1 MSLLQLAYESAYEVI
16 DLIWVDLATLMA
28 CFVFYLLGVVCFQKK
43 KASSKLAADGPLDR
57 LRNMGVAAL
66 SVLKPG
72 SRRPQA
78 CQQKRPSVKPAAK
91 FQSVDRASC
100 PVDRVAGP
108 NIATFSSLLKGCHTS
123 GDLRKAKEIL
133 REMAAVGIK
142 PNEQTYNTF
151 INDAVT
157 KGDFQ
162 VVWEIVDMRKQA
174 GVPVDSYLVSILMK
188 TLRQRDSRMPLHSA
202 HVPRVFRFLDE
213 SDVDFCSDE
222 VMLTTVVDACVWH
235 KEFSRVE
242 RILESY
248 FASRLVPTVPVY
260 PSLIKASK
268 CIKRMDLVWRLWR
281 EVVEDR
287 ELKPSVILFGSML
300 DALVCDGS
308 TEKAFELF
316 QEWKTKV
323 PPTTVVYSTL
333 VKGLLNTQQFDRA
346 LKMLTEMRAADVPRS
361 TVLYNQ
367 IISAFAT
374 QGDLD
379 KIKELMCSMVE
390 DGCTPDVITYSV
402 VVKRYCVLGD
412 FDSVRSVLRQAQK
425 SRIALDAIVYSSI
438 FYGCYKHRRHN
449 LVDEF
454 VEHMRPLG
462 LKPSSFTLSIIV
474 KMYGGQGLLDRAF
487 EVVRMLSPQS
497 DRKDTRVMAALLG
510 ECTRNTGDLERAEPL
525 LQALLASGGLDAK
538 TFWPFVALC
547 VRRGEFQKAQDSVDK
562 WRLRAATKDARIEK
576 LVLALRQRQESESLT
591 ILSVLR
597 REATIS
603 SKDDE

>member
-28 CFVFYLLGVVCFQKK
+28 CFVFYVLGVVCFRK
-43 KASSKLAADGPLDR
+43 KASSKIAPDGPLDR
-57 LRNMGVAAL
+57 LRNISGTAV

-72 SRRPQA
+72 NRRPPQS
-78 CQQKRPSVKPAAK
+78 QPKRLSMNPAVKLESA
-91 FQSVDRASC
+91 DRSGSQVERNA
-100 PVDRVAGP
+100 AGP
-108 NIATFSSLLKGCHTS
+108 NVATFSSLLKGCHAS

-133 REMAAVGIK
+133 KEMAAIGLK

-151 INDAVT
+151 INLAVT

-162 VVWEIVDMRKQA
+162 VVWDIVEMRKQA

-188 TLRQRDSRMPLHSA
+188 TLRQRDSRLPLHSS

-222 VMLTTVVDACVWH
+222 VMLTTVVDACIWH
-235 KEFSRVE
+235 KEHSRVE

-248 FASRLVPTVPVY
+248 FTSRLVPTVPVY
-260 PSLIKASK
+260 PSLVKASK

-308 TEKAFELF
+308 TDKAFELF
-316 QEWKTKV
+316 QEWKVKV
-323 PPTTVVYSTL
+323 APTTVVYSTL
-333 VKGLLNTQQFDRA
+333 VKGLLNTQQYNRA
-346 LKMLTEMRAADVPRS
+346 MEMLTEMRAAGVPRS

-379 KIKELMCSMVE
+379 KIKKLMCSMVE

-425 SRIALDAIVYSSI
+425 SRVALDAIVYSSI

-454 VEHMRPLG
+454 VEHMRPFG

-487 EVVRMLSPQS
+487 EVIGMLSS
-497 DRKDTRVMAALLG
+497 HADRKDTRVMAALLG
-510 ECTRNTGDLERAEPL
+510 ECTRNGDLARAEPL
-525 LQALLASGGLDAK
+525 LQALLSSGGPDAK
-538 TFWPFVALC
+538 TFWPYAVLC
-547 VRRGEFQKAQDSVDK
+547 VRSGEFQKGQVAVEK
-562 WRLRAATKDARIEK
+562 WQLRTAAKDVRIEK
-576 LVLALRQRQESESLT
+576 LVLALQERKESESLT

-597 REATIS
+597 REASVS
-603 SKDDE
+603 SKDEE

>member
-28 CFVFYLLGVVCFQKK
+28 CFVFYVLGVVCFRKK
-43 KASSKLAADGPLDR
+43 TNSKIAADGPLDR
-57 LRNMGVAAL
+57 LRNISGAAM

-72 SRRPQA
+72 NRRPPP
-78 CQQKRPSVKPAAK
+78 CPQKKPSVNPAAK
-91 FQSVDRASC
+91 SESVGRSGSPVERRA
-100 PVDRVAGP
+100 AGP
-108 NIATFSSLLKGCHTS
+108 NVATFSSLLKSCHAS
-123 GDLRKAKEIL
+123 GDLLKAKEIL
-133 REMAAVGIK
+133 KEMAAIGLK

-151 INDAVT
+151 VNLAVT

-162 VVWEIVDMRKQA
+162 VVWEIVEMRKQA
-174 GVPVDSYLVSILMK
+174 EVPVDSYLVSILMK
-188 TLRQRDSRMPLHSA
+188 TLRQRDSRLPLHSA

-213 SDVDFCSDE
+213 ADVDFCSDE

-235 KEFSRVE
+235 KEHTRVE
-242 RILESY
+242 CILEAY
-248 FASRLVPTVPVY
+248 FTSRLVPTVPVY

-308 TEKAFELF
+308 IDKAFELF
-316 QEWKTKV
+316 QEWKVKV
-323 PPTTVVYSTL
+323 APTTVVYSTL
-333 VKGLLNTQQFDRA
+333 VKGLLNTKQNDRA
-346 LKMLTEMRAADVPRS
+346 MKMLSEMRAEGVPRS

-367 IISAFAT
+367 VISAFAT

-379 KIKELMCSMVE
+379 KIKQLMCSMVE

-425 SRIALDAIVYSSI
+425 SRVALDAIVYSSI

-454 VEHMRPLG
+454 VEHMRPFG

-487 EVVRMLSPQS
+487 EVIGIMSSQA
-497 DRKDTRVMAALLG
+497 DRKDPRVMAALLG
-510 ECTRNTGDLERAEPL
+510 ECTRNGDLKRAEPL
-525 LQALLASGGLDAK
+525 LRALLALGGPDAR
-538 TFWPFVALC
+538 TFWPYAVLC
-547 VRRGEFQKAQDSVDK
+547 VRSGEFQKAQVSVEQ
-562 WRLRAATKDARIEK
+562 WRLRAAAKDVRIEK
-576 LVLALRQRQESESLT
+576 LVLALQERQENESLT
-591 ILSVLR
+591 ILSALR
-597 REATIS
+597 REASIS
-603 SKDDE
+603 SKDEE